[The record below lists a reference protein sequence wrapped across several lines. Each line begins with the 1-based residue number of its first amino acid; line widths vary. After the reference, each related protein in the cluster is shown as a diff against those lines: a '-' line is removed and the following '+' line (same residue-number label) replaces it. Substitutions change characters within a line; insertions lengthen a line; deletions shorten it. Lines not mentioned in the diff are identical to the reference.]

1 MTTRP
6 VSWLAIISFELSTY
20 ISTSSHTY
28 VFKSFSTGFSPFD
41 ESTSILQPQVIS
53 FKTPL
58 DRGSKILSLKGGGNQ
73 LVALVQDQSGH
84 KSVYA
89 YGRNDFGQ
97 LGQGHT
103 EHCHVFTK
111 ISALDESKIQA
122 IEVGSTHTLFLT
134 DDGKALCCGSNK
146 YGQLGD
152 EDDEKATL
160 IPTAIDLSAVGCPK
174 IQSIDCGEHSSA
186 LRTAENQLI
195 VAGCNT
201 SGQLLQEGPE
211 TIKRPSILPNFECL
225 LCAAGAQHF
234 ILWGKRK
241 PVEAS
246 LPQAGHKR
254 SIASGCAFDDS
265 SQQGSDEENERPTKK
280 RKTSS
285 STTTDEEPS
294 SQFIIWSQDF
304 LSSQKA
310 NKWQC
315 KNCFL
320 RNDNSKNQCTCGS
333 VRHAES

>member
-1 MTTRP
+1 MARNH
-6 VSWLAIISFELSTY
+6 LNYIHTY
-20 ISTSSHTY
+20 LLSTSSHTY
-28 VFKSFSTGFSPFD
+28 ILKSFSAGFSLFD
-41 ESTSILQPQVIS
+41 ESTPIRQPQEIP
-53 FKTPL
+53 FETPL
-58 DRGSKILSLKGGGNQ
+58 DHDSKIVSLEAGGNQ
-73 LVALVQDQSGH
+73 LVALVKDQSGDT
-84 KSVYA
+84 SVYA

-122 IEVGSTHTLFLT
+122 IAVGNTHTLILT

-160 IPTAIDLSAVGCPK
+160 IPTPIDLSAVPGSP
-174 IQSIDCGEHSSA
+174 QDLSIASIHCGPQSSA
-186 LRTAENQLI
+186 LRTSVNQLI

-201 SGQLLQEGPE
+201 SGQFFKEGPE
-211 TIKRPSILPNFECL
+211 TITPPKILPNIECVL
-225 LCAAGAQHF
+225 FAAGAQHCL
-234 ILWGKRK
+234 IWGKRK
-241 PVEAS
+241 PMAS

-254 SIASGCAFDDS
+254 TIASGRAFDDDS
-265 SQQGSDEENERPTKK
+265 SQRGSDEENERPTKK

-294 SQFIIWSQDF
+294 SQFSIWSQDF